1 MNIIKIIFFSLLTSF
16 HYVYYCQIDFIENDV
31 KNIYLLLQDSI
42 DYNENTSQLI
52 NQVISEREDNKV
64 LICYLENEKLKQ
76 ILISASHLDTIT
88 KIFPTWSKISY
99 YNKDI
104 IFDFI
109 LTFDKYFNDK
119 LNSNININLLLSSNN
134 FSKFLSNNS
143 NIILNQLWNSIC
155 LISGVDKN
163 KLVKKVYLIDSNNSI
178 NDDLSIKKLE
188 SQFLSQI
195 IITTL

>member
-1 MNIIKIIFFSLLTSF
+1 MNIIKIIFFSLLTSLNI
-16 HYVYYCQIDFIENDV
+16 VYYCQIDFIENDV

-52 NQVISEREDNKV
+52 NQVISECEDNKV
-64 LICYLENEKLKQ
+64 LVCYLENEKLKQ

-88 KIFPTWSKISY
+88 KIFPTWSNISY

-143 NIILNQLWNSIC
+143 NIILNQLWNSIG

>member
-1 MNIIKIIFFSLLTSF
+1 MNIIKIIFFSLLTSLNI
-16 HYVYYCQIDFIENDV
+16 VYYCQIDFIENDV

-52 NQVISEREDNKV
+52 NQVISECEDNKV
-64 LICYLENEKLKQ
+64 LVCYLENEKLKQ

-88 KIFPTWSKISY
+88 KIFPTWSNISY

-143 NIILNQLWNSIC
+143 NIILNQLWNSIG

-163 KLVKKVYLIDSNNSI
+163 KLVRKVYLIDSNNSI

>member
-1 MNIIKIIFFSLLTSF
+1 MNIIKIIFFSLLTSLNI
-16 HYVYYCQIDFIENDV
+16 VYYCQIDFIENDV

-52 NQVISEREDNKV
+52 NQVISECEDNKV
-64 LICYLENEKLKQ
+64 LVCYLENEKLKQ

-88 KIFPTWSKISY
+88 KIFPTWSNISY

-143 NIILNQLWNSIC
+143 NIILNQLWNSIG
-155 LISGVDKN
+155 LISGIDKN
-163 KLVKKVYLIDSNNSI
+163 KLVRKVYLIDSNNSI

>member
-1 MNIIKIIFFSLLTSF
+1 MNIIKIIFFSLLTSL

-52 NQVISEREDNKV
+52 NHVISECEDDKV
-64 LICYLENEKLKQ
+64 LICYLEDEKLKQ
-76 ILISASHLDTIT
+76 ILISANHLDTIT

-134 FSKFLSNNS
+134 FTKFSSNNS

-178 NDDLSIKKLE
+178 NDNLSIKKLE
-188 SQFLSQI
+188 SQFLSKI